1 MTLTGTTG
9 SRVRGDFLLSPL
21 FLLSLILLLFND
33 LYLKLNYPG
42 LVSGI
47 LSDAAGIVF
56 FPIFLVA
63 VAEFFASI
71 IPRKPWAQPSWF
83 IVATI
88 SIAFLFVIM
97 KYTTWGESV
106 FVSLTEWVR
115 DLIGKPLGFMQR
127 GLVGDPLDLLA
138 LLLIPVPILF
148 GFRVRRS
155 SN

>member
-1 MTLTGTTG
+1 MASINS

-47 LSDAAGIVF
+47 LSDFAGIVF

-63 VAEFFASI
+63 VAEFIAAI
-71 IPRKPWAQPSWF
+71 IPSKPWAEPSWF
-83 IVATI
+83 ILSTI
-88 SIAFLFVIM
+88 SIAFLFLIM
-97 KYTTWGESV
+97 KYTAWGESV
-106 FVSLTEWVR
+106 FVSLTESIR
-115 DLIGKPLGFMQR
+115 ELIGEPLGFMQR

-138 LLLIPVPILF
+138 LLLVPVPILF
-148 GFRVRRS
+148 GLRVRRS
-155 SN
+155 SQ